1 MIWNEKIKDLTNR
14 LNTNFATGLSEEV
27 AIKILQETGPNQLP
41 IAKKK
46 SIWKIVLQHFL
57 EPFVLVL
64 IALAIVAVA
73 IGQWQE
79 AIVVFIIVI
88 FDGTLST
95 YQEIKAASSLD
106 ALKKLVSSQA
116 VVIRN
121 GNKYEI
127 NAKNLVIGDLIY
139 LEAGMFVPADV
150 RIIQSYNLRTNESLL
165 TGEST
170 LVTKTVEVLKDEKLS
185 VSQQTNIA
193 FMSTTIATGSGFGI
207 IYATAK
213 NSEIGKITKLLQE
226 IKEPKSPLTKQMAFL
241 IRVISVFALM
251 LGLAMFLVQ
260 FFAWQ
265 KSAINSLIFGIALA
279 IAVIPEGLQVIVTV
293 ALSLGSSRMAK
304 KHAIIKHLPAVE
316 TLGQVN
322 IICCDKT
329 GTLTQNKMTVQK
341 YYLTKSIQDANKFS
355 RKSKQEQLFLEC
367 LVLCNNSEFYKNK
380 TVGDPTE
387 AALIN
392 FSENLKFSTKEIN
405 NNHKRIY
412 EIPFDSERKLM
423 STVNEYE
430 KDTYVFVKG
439 AADNMINFCTHILLN
454 NERIKITDEIKKDIL
469 EKMDEMSNAALR
481 VLGTSYKVITN
492 EEKDYSNVDK
502 IESQLTFL
510 GLVGMIDPPRSEV
523 KGALMKTKNA
533 GIDTIMITGDHLN
546 TAVAIGQDLGL
557 IENQSQAI
565 SGKLIEEMSE
575 ATLKSNIN
583 NYRVF
588 ARVSPEHKVR
598 IVKALQSH
606 NKIVSMTGDGVND
619 APSLKVANIGV
630 AMGITGTDV
639 AKEASQMVLTDDNFS
654 TIVDAIEEGRNI
666 YSKIK
671 RIVCFI
677 LITNMAQVLAIVAGA
692 IFKWEE
698 LLQPIQILWIN
709 LIVESVIAIPMSMGP
724 NNPDLM
730 LDKPIKRND
739 RIISGTW
746 GFIGVVSAVLS
757 TLLILTFHFLP
768 PILNDLITDGY
779 IFVFV
784 IMVNAPIFYAFS
796 FVSGSKTSIF
806 SKITWRNKFIW
817 TATIIAFIIN
827 AIIVFTPKIQGAFSI
842 HEAFRATDWLI
853 CVALSTIPMWLLE
866 IYKGIKILINYIK
879 TKKKKVKNL
888 IVK

>member
-1 MIWNEKIKDLTNR
+1 MVWNEKIKDIANE
-14 LNTNFATGLSEEV
+14 LNTNIATGLSEEV
-27 AIKILQETGPNQLP
+27 AAELLLENGPNQLP
-41 IAKKK
+41 ISKKK
-46 SIWKIVLQHFL
+46 PIWKIVLQHFL

-79 AIVVFIIVI
+79 AIVVFLIVI
-88 FDGTLST
+88 VDATLST
-95 YQEIKAASSLD
+95 YQEVKAASSLD

-121 GNKYEI
+121 GNKYDI
-127 NAKNLVIGDLIY
+127 DAKDLVIGDLIY

-150 RIIQSYNLRTNESLL
+150 RVIQSYNLRTNESLL

-170 LVTKTVEVLKDEKLS
+170 LVTKTTEEIKDEKLALGE
-185 VSQQTNIA
+185 QTNIA
-193 FMSTTIATGSGFGI
+193 FMSTSVAAGSGLGI
-207 IYATAK
+207 VYALAK
-213 NSEIGKITKLLQE
+213 TSEIGKITKLLQAEKE
-226 IKEPKSPLTKQMAFL
+226 IKSPLTKQMAFL
-241 IRVISVFALM
+241 IRLISVFALT
-251 LGLAMFLVQ
+251 LGLIMFLVQ
-260 FFAWQ
+260 FFAFQ

-316 TLGQVN
+316 TLGQVD
-322 IICCDKT
+322 IICSDKT

-341 YYLTKSIQDANKFS
+341 YYLTKTIQDVNLFT
-355 RKSKQEQLFLEC
+355 RKNKQEQLFLDC
-367 LVLCNNSEFYKNK
+367 LVLCNNSEFHKNK
-380 TVGDPTE
+380 TVGDPNE

-392 FSENLKFSTKEIN
+392 FSEHLKFSTKEIKN
-405 NNHKRIY
+405 KHKRIY

-423 STVNEYE
+423 STINEYE

-439 AADNMINFCTHILLN
+439 AADSMIQVCTHALIGN
-454 NERIKITDEIKKDIL
+454 VRVKMTKEIKQQIL
-469 EKMDEMSNAALR
+469 EKLDEMSNAALR
-481 VLGTSYKVITN
+481 VLGTSYKIITN
-492 EEKDYSNVDK
+492 EQKDYSNVK
-502 IESQLTFL
+502 QIESQLTFL
-510 GLVGMIDPPRSEV
+510 GLVGMIDPPRKEV
-523 KGALMKTKNA
+523 KGALLRTKKA

-557 IENQSQAI
+557 IESKNQAI
-565 SGKLIEEMSE
+565 SGKLIDEMSE
-575 ATLKSNIN
+575 EDLNANIN
-583 NYRVF
+583 QYRVF

-619 APSLKVANIGV
+619 APSLKAANIGV

-671 RIVCFI
+671 RIVCFV
-677 LITNMAQVLAIVAGA
+677 LITNMAQVLAIVFGA

-730 LDKPIKRND
+730 LDKPIQRND
-739 RIISGTW
+739 RIISGSW
-746 GFIGVVSAVLS
+746 GFIGVISIVLS
-757 TLLILTFHFLP
+757 ALLLLTFHFLP
-768 PILNDLITDGY
+768 PVLNDAITDGY
-779 IFVFV
+779 VFVFV

-796 FVSGSKTSIF
+796 FVSGAKTSIF

-817 TATIIAFIIN
+817 MAAIIAFGVNALIIF
-827 AIIVFTPKIQGAFSI
+827 VPKIQNAFAI
-842 HEAFRATDWLI
+842 DEAFRITDWLV

-866 IYKGIKILINYIK
+866 IYKGLKILSNY
-879 TKKKKVKNL
+879 VKN
-888 IVK
+888 KNKG

>member
-1 MIWNEKIKDLTNR
+1 MIWNEKTKDLANQ
-14 LNTNFATGLSEEV
+14 LNTNIVTGLSEE
-27 AIKILQETGPNQLP
+27 AAAKLLLETGTNQLP
-41 IAKKK
+41 ISKKK
-46 SIWKIVLQHFL
+46 PIWKIILQHFL

-79 AIVVFIIVI
+79 ASVVFLIVI
-88 FDGTLST
+88 VDAILST
-95 YQEIKAASSLD
+95 YQEVKAATSLD
-106 ALKKLVSSQA
+106 ALKKLVSSQS
-116 VVIRN
+116 VVIRD
-121 GNKYEI
+121 GNKHDI
-127 NAKNLVIGDLIY
+127 NAQDLVIGDLIY

-170 LVTKTVEVLKDEKLS
+170 LVTKTTEALKDEKLS
-185 VSQQTNIA
+185 ISEQTNIA
-193 FMSTTIATGSGFGI
+193 FMSTAVATGSGLGI
-207 IYATAK
+207 VHATAK
-213 NSEIGKITKLLQE
+213 TSEIGKITKLLQAE
-226 IKEPKSPLTKQMAFL
+226 KELKSPLTKQMAFL
-241 IRVISVFALM
+241 IRLISIFALA
-251 LGLAMFLVQ
+251 LGLVMFLVQ
-260 FFAWQ
+260 FFVSE
-265 KSAINSLIFGIALA
+265 KRAIDSLIFGIALA

-316 TLGQVN
+316 TLGQVD
-322 IICCDKT
+322 IICSDKT

-341 YYLTKSIQDANKFS
+341 YYLTEVVQDADKFI
-355 RKSKQEQLFLEC
+355 RKNQQEQLFLDC
-367 LVLCNNSEFYKNK
+367 LVLCNNSEFHKNK

-387 AALIN
+387 AALVN
-392 FSENLKFSTKEIN
+392 FAEHLKFSTKEIN
-405 NNHKRIY
+405 TKHKRIY
-412 EIPFDSERKLM
+412 EIPFDSERKVM

-439 AADNMINFCTHILLN
+439 AADNMINVCSHILIGD
-454 NERIKITDEIKKDIL
+454 ERIKITPEIKKDIL

-492 EEKDYSNVDK
+492 EKKDYSNVDE

-510 GLVGMIDPPRSEV
+510 GLVGMIDPPRREV
-523 KGALMKTKNA
+523 KGALVRTRRA

-557 IENQSQAI
+557 IENKSQAI
-565 SGKLIEEMSE
+565 SGKLIDEMSE
-575 ATLKSNIN
+575 EALNANIN
-583 NYRVF
+583 QYRVF
-588 ARVSPEHKVR
+588 TRVSPEHKVR

-619 APSLKVANIGV
+619 APSLKAANIGV

-666 YSKIK
+666 YNKIK
-671 RIVCFI
+671 RIVCFV
-677 LITNMAQVLAIVAGA
+677 LITNMAQVLAIVFGA
-692 IFKWEE
+692 IFKWDE

-739 RIISGTW
+739 RIISGSW
-746 GFIGVVSAVLS
+746 RFIGVVSVILS

-768 PILNDLITDGY
+768 PILNEAITDGY
-779 IFVFV
+779 VFVFV

-796 FVSGSKTSIF
+796 FVSGAKTSIF
-806 SKITWRNKFIW
+806 SKVTWRNKFIW
-817 TATIIAFIIN
+817 MAALIAFFIN
-827 AIIVFTPKIQGAFSI
+827 ALIIFTPKIQDAFSI
-842 HEAFRATDWLI
+842 HEAFRVTDWLI
-853 CVALSTIPMWLLE
+853 CVVLSTIPMWLLE
-866 IYKGIKILINYIK
+866 IYKGVRILISYIK
-879 TKKKKVKNL
+879 NKKA
-888 IVK
+888 